1 MGEASPK
8 VKVKQEKTQTLW
20 SQNQRWEFYELSLF
34 KKNSIQLCFE
44 KIKSKHIVRFANYNL
59 CNVFIHP
66 SFTLILLTLFSF
78 TLEKGDSPFI
88 HPFSTQTSW
97 RFTLQKGDSPFL
109 RVIHPSRRVIHPQG
123 WIRSPFL
130 KGESSFQKLIH
141 PSRRVIHPS
150 KRVNGRVNRVNHPS
164 KGEWRFA

>member
-66 SFTLILLTLFSF
+66 SFTLILFTLFSF

-88 HPFSTQTSW
+88 HPFQPRLLGGSPFRRVIHPFW
-97 RFTLQKGDSPFL
+97 GWFTLFEGDSPFKEGDSPSRVNTFTLFEGWIFFPEAHSPFEKGDSPF
-109 RVIHPSRRVIHPQG
+109 
-123 WIRSPFL
+123 
-130 KGESSFQKLIH
+130 K
-141 PSRRVIHPS
+141 
-150 KRVNGRVNRVNHPS
+150 
-164 KGEWRFA
+164 KGEWKGE

>member
-66 SFTLILLTLFSF
+66 SFTLILFTLFSF

-97 RFTLQKGDSPFL
+97 RFTLFEGDSPFKKGDSPSRVNTFTLFEGWIFFPEAHSPFEKGDSPF
-109 RVIHPSRRVIHPQG
+109 
-123 WIRSPFL
+123 
-130 KGESSFQKLIH
+130 K
-141 PSRRVIHPS
+141 
-150 KRVNGRVNRVNHPS
+150 
-164 KGEWRFA
+164 KGEWKGE

>member
-66 SFTLILLTLFSF
+66 SFTLILFTLFSF

-97 RFTLQKGDSPFL
+97 RFTLQE
-109 RVIHPSRRVIHPQG
+109 G
-123 WIRSPFL
+123 WFTL
-130 KGESSFQKLIH
+130 KGEYVHPFWRVNLLSRSSFTLREGWFTLQKGWMEGWIGWITL
-141 PSRRVIHPS
+141 RRVNEGSH
-150 KRVNGRVNRVNHPS
+150 NTL
-164 KGEWRFA
+164 